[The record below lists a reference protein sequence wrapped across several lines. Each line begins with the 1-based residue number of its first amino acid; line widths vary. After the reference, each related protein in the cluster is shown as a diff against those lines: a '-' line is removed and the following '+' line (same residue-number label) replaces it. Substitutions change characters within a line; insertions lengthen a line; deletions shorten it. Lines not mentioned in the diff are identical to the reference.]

1 MHSVLFNFRVVA
13 ILIIAL
19 AIQSCS
25 VNPVTGKTELSLM
38 SQQQEIALGSKNYA
52 PSRQSQGGDY
62 YIDPSLQAYVTNVG
76 QKLAAISDQPNLPYE
91 FVVLNNAVPNA
102 WALPGGKIAINRGL
116 LVYLEDESQLAA
128 VLAHEIVHAAAR
140 HGASQMSR
148 GMLVNLG
155 MTAVTI
161 GTQNQQGAEMYGLAS
176 RLGAATW
183 MAKYGRND
191 ELESDFYGMDYM
203 AKAGYAPQG
212 AVELQQTFVK
222 LSEGKQTDFLSGLF
236 ASHPPSIQRVE
247 ANRARAKTLP
257 EGKRYRQ
264 RYQSAIAQLQ
274 KDAPAYQAQQDAM
287 AALDQKQPRL
297 AISELDKAVA
307 LQPKEAS
314 FWLLR
319 GRSWQQLQQPDNA
332 NKAYTTAITKNPNYF
347 GAYLA
352 RGILRYEQGKK
363 SLGLVD
369 INRSHQL
376 LPTAQ
381 ASYYLGEAAVEAEQ
395 YEQAVAYFEQAR
407 QAGGKLQKQAEQQ
420 LVVLK
425 LRLEPQSFIRASG
438 SLNSRGYLQISLV
451 NQSPVAMNQIQLRVD
466 TMANAFQVRSS
477 RNLSVSQTIA
487 AGKTVQVQLN
497 VGAIDGEQI
506 PTFRLV
512 VQAAKPLNT
521 L

>member
-1 MHSVLFNFRVVA
+1 MHSALSGLSVVA
-13 ILIIAL
+13 ILVTTL

-62 YIDPSLQAYVTNVG
+62 YIDPSLQAYVANIG
-76 QKLAAISDQPNLPYE
+76 RKLAAVSDQPNLPYE

-161 GTQNQQGAEMYGLAS
+161 GTQNQQGAEIYGLAS
-176 RLGAATW
+176 QLGAATW

-236 ASHPPSIQRVE
+236 ASHPPSSQRVE
-247 ANRARAKTLP
+247 ANRTKAKTLP
-257 EGKRYRQ
+257 TGKRYRE
-264 RYQSAIAQLQ
+264 RYQSAIAQLK
-274 KDAPAYQAQQDAM
+274 KDASAYQAQQDAM
-287 AALDQKQPRL
+287 AALDQQQPRL

-307 LQPKEAS
+307 LQPEEAS
-314 FWLLR
+314 FWQLR

-332 NKAYTTAITKNPNYF
+332 DKAYTTAITKNPNYF

-352 RGILRYEQGKK
+352 RGILRYEQDKK

-369 INRSHQL
+369 INRSYEL

-395 YEQAVAYFEQAR
+395 YEQAVAYFERAR
-407 QAGGKLQKQAEQQ
+407 QAGGKLQQQAEQQ
-420 LVVLK
+420 LIALK
-425 LRLEPQSFIRASG
+425 LRLEPESFIRASG

-451 NQSPVAMNQIQLRVD
+451 NHSPVAMNQIQLRVD

-477 RNLSVSQTIA
+477 RNLVVSQTIA
-487 AGKTVQVQLN
+487 AGKTSQLKLN
-497 VGAIDGEQI
+497 VGVTDGEQA
-506 PTFRLV
+506 PTFRFV
-512 VQAAKPLNT
+512 VQTATPLNT